1 MTMKHN
7 PTNHTSHPVACALL
21 PAQLPLIG
29 AQVRCGFPSPAED
42 FPLQVFDVIAHITPH
57 PTATFTM
64 RVSGDSMQDAGILDG
79 CMIVVDRAI
88 TPQHGH
94 IVVAVVDGEF
104 TVKQLF
110 QREGRSELHAANAA
124 FSPIVLQGLQEL
136 QVWGVV
142 TASIVEHLQHT
153 RRKK

>member
-1 MTMKHN
+1 M
-7 PTNHTSHPVACALL
+7 NHTRPDHASHPMPCALA
-21 PAQLPLIG
+21 PVPLPLVG

-42 FPLQVFDVIAHITPH
+42 FPLQVFDVMAHITQH
-57 PTATFTM
+57 PAATFTM

-88 TPQHGH
+88 APQHGH

-104 TVKQLF
+104 TVKRLF
-110 QREGRSELHAANAA
+110 LRHGRSELHAANAA

-142 TASIVEHLQHT
+142 TASIVEHLQHV
-153 RRKK
+153 RRTK

>member
-1 MTMKHN
+1 M
-7 PTNHTSHPVACALL
+7 NHTRPDPSSHPMPCALA
-21 PAQLPLIG
+21 PAPLPLIG

-42 FPLQVFDVIAHITPH
+42 FPLQVFDVMAHITQH
-57 PTATFTM
+57 PAATFTM

-88 TPQHGH
+88 APQHGH

-104 TVKQLF
+104 TVKRLF
-110 QREGRSELHAANAA
+110 LRHGRSELHAANAA
-124 FSPIVLQGLQEL
+124 FSPIVLQGMQEL

-142 TASIVEHLQHT
+142 TASIVEHLQHA
-153 RRKK
+153 RRTK